1 MALCASRNMSVARA
15 TRQTAAPARVA
26 ARQVVR
32 ASRRNAVVVNAAA
45 PLVGSKAP
53 AFKATAGE
61 STLETTSA
69 TQPRIA
75 AIGDTYS
82 ICQSG

>member
-1 MALCASRNMSVARA
+1 MALCASRNMSVARG

-26 ARQVVR
+26 TLQVVR

-61 STLETTSA
+61 STLENTSTT
-69 TQPRIA
+69 QQRIA
-75 AIGDTYS
+75 AIDHT
-82 ICQSG
+82 